1 MDGFNGLCYL
11 HQSEAIVLRFW
22 QKMQCWKNTQNLKKN
37 SCENLFLQLNNCRR
51 RVRNYLKKDFNERA
65 CLVIQLGQSRTK
77 THSHTNFFSFIAFTV
92 QALPKQYCDIAVF
105 IMQYLSA
112 AMIKKYICKHLY
124 SNWTFLSVYNFNREK
139 RERQSPDKY

>member
-1 MDGFNGLCYL
+1 MLFTPIRSDRP
-11 HQSEAIVLRFW
+11 EVLA
-22 QKMQCWKNTQNLKKN
+22 KILCWKNTQNLKKN
-37 SCENLFLQLNNCRR
+37 SCKSLFLQLNNCRR

-92 QALPKQYCDIAVF
+92 QALPKRYYDIAVF

-112 AMIKKYICKHLY
+112 AMIKKYIWKHLC
-124 SNWTFLSVYNFNREK
+124 SNWTFLSIYNFNREK
-139 RERQSPDKY
+139 RERQSLDKY